1 MMEWLDIVIFTLGG
15 KPVLLV
21 DFISSLL
28 GLTCVFLAGRNS
40 KDNFWVGYLYTA
52 ALFFLFWN
60 RNLYANL
67 LLQPISL
74 AINVLGHWRWTHP
87 KESERSSEDASKLK
101 VSMLTWPSRAFVVGA
116 ILVIAFGW
124 GWAMDSLFPND
135 PHPYLDC
142 CVTVLILTAQLLS
155 ALKKWDC
162 WIAWLLVN
170 VTQIILHI
178 SVGNVFMPIV
188 CALYLVNGLWSLY
201 SWMKLYKKNG

>member
-1 MMEWLDIVIFTLGG
+1 MMDWINIVLFELGG

-21 DFISSLL
+21 DLISSLL

-40 KDNFWVGYLYTA
+40 KYNFWVGYLYTA

-162 WIAWLLVN
+162 AWLLVN

>member
-1 MMEWLDIVIFTLGG
+1 MMDWINIALFELGG

-40 KDNFWVGYLYTA
+40 KYNFWVGYLYTA
-52 ALFFLFWN
+52 ALFFLFWS

-74 AINVLGHWRWTHP
+74 AINVFGHWRWTHP
-87 KESERSSEDASKLK
+87 KEEERSSEDSNKLK
-101 VSMLTWPSRAFVVGA
+101 VSMLTWPQRGFTVAA
-116 ILVIAFGW
+116 ILVIALLW
-124 GWAMDSLFPND
+124 GWVMKTFFPAN
-135 PHPYLDC
+135 PAPYLDC

-162 WIAWLLVN
+162 WMAWLIVN
-170 VTQIILHI
+170 ITQIILHI

-188 CALYLVNGLWSLY
+188 CGLYLVNGLWSLY

>member
-40 KDNFWVGYLYTA
+40 KYNFWVGYLYTA
-52 ALFFLFWN
+52 ALFFLFWS

-87 KESERSSEDASKLK
+87 KESERSSDAANKLK
-101 VSMLTWPSRAFVVGA
+101 VSMLSWRDRGFVVAA
-116 ILVIAFGW
+116 ILVVALVW
-124 GWAMDSLFPND
+124 GWAMDSLFPAD

-188 CALYLVNGLWSLY
+188 CALYLVNGLWSLW
-201 SWMKLYKKNG
+201 SWWRL